1 MDKNERD
8 FIILQS
14 FGTYNNLPNEL
25 MTLMA
30 KKEKVESIE
39 IIESPEALQQ
49 EVSKVTEL
57 VDKNKSSAAT
67 VLGVIVLAVAAY
79 FG

>member
-30 KKEKVESIE
+30 KKEKVDPIE
-39 IIESPEALQQ
+39 IIESPEKNIVKELEGQGTSLIGKLQ
-49 EVSKVTEL
+49 E
-57 VDKNKSSAAT
+57 
-67 VLGVIVLAVAAY
+67 
-79 FG
+79 

>member
-49 EVSKVTEL
+49 EVLLHPE
-57 VDKNKSSAAT
+57 
-67 VLGVIVLAVAAY
+67 
-79 FG
+79 